1 MKKKSR
7 ALLHLIAFQN
17 LSKTEKRGWELQIVY
32 ILKKKISTEY
42 WGTFLIKLQ
51 NIVKSNNKKVL
62 MITNLMFVM
71 FFIIDELYH
80 DLFLKAD
87 KNKRI
92 TVRLIR
98 FHRGKTLCFPL
109 FWLNVCIKA
118 TKEKIL
124 SSI

>member
-1 MKKKSR
+1 
-7 ALLHLIAFQN
+7 
-17 LSKTEKRGWELQIVY
+17 
-32 ILKKKISTEY
+32 
-42 WGTFLIKLQ
+42 
-51 NIVKSNNKKVL
+51 

-80 DLFLKAD
+80 DLFLKAH

-124 SSI
+124 SSIKTIGKHCKIANVVKSSEKLFEIILDSFNNT